1 MMDTLLATKPAAAST
16 TQEGLLVGDLSHR
29 FGDRLVVDRVDL
41 AVARGEV
48 HCLVGPSGCGKT
60 TSLRLIA
67 GLETLQSGR
76 ISLSGRLLAEPGHS
90 LPPERRRVGL
100 MFQDFA
106 LFPHLR
112 VGENVAFGLGRRDRR
127 GREQR
132 VQELLAAVNMGAY
145 ARAYPHTLSGGE
157 QQRVALARALAPE
170 PELMLLDEAFSAL
183 DTSLRAQVRD
193 ETLSLLRDAGT
204 PTLLVTHDAEEAIR
218 VGDRIHAML
227 AGRIVQSGTPA
238 DLYSAPV
245 NPFVAGF
252 FGPVNRFHGRV
263 VQGMVATPVGTAPA
277 RGLAE
282 GASALAIVRPEALHV
297 RRRRDGSGLRAQV
310 LVRRDLGPVH
320 LLRLRLADGSTI
332 KVRQAGQIEAKVG
345 EEVALELDPR
355 HLFVYPADV

>member
-1 MMDTLLATKPAAAST
+1 MMDTLLATPQATASV
-16 TQEGLLVGDLSHR
+16 TQAGLLIGDLSHR

-41 AVARGEV
+41 GVAPGEV

-60 TSLRLIA
+60 TTLRLTA
-67 GLETLQSGR
+67 GLETLQAGR
-76 ISLSGRLLAEPGHS
+76 ISLNGRLLAAPGRS

-112 VGENVAFGLGRRDRR
+112 VGENVAFGLGGRDRR

-132 VQELLAAVNMGAY
+132 VVELLAAVNMGAY

-193 ETLSLLRDAGT
+193 ETLSLLREAGT

-238 DLYSAPV
+238 QLYAAPV

-263 VQGMVATPVGTAPA
+263 TQGKVATPVGTALAP
-277 RGLAE
+277 GLLE
-282 GASALAIVRPEALHV
+282 GAQVLAIVRPEALHV
-297 RRRRDGSGLRAQV
+297 RHGRDLGGLRARV

-320 LLRLRLADGSTI
+320 LLRLQLADGSTL
-332 KVRQAGQIEAKVG
+332 KVRQAGLIEAAVG
-345 EEVALELDPR
+345 EEVVIELDPR
-355 HLFVYPADV
+355 HLFVYPADA